1 MAKQI
6 IVTQNDYGIE
16 LETQFVD
23 DKKKPLDITDYDVR
37 VKIIYDDKTIDTI
50 LAGHKDSVNGI
61 AYIVLEKEHLINAG
75 LHTSVWSVVDEDEHV
90 TAQENVYYFVKDVE
104 GSEDDTPTT
113 DLPIDADGV
122 LNKFNEIDNNL
133 FELTEQGNVVN
144 EEIDSINE
152 QLDNIEKQVT
162 ITLDKFKH
170 LVIEN
175 DYSTAI
181 NTALEYLSSLGGGT
195 LTLNGKYTI
204 SNTIKIKDN
213 VTLCGNGQE
222 NTLIEVNE
230 GCTCNAIETDWSTGY
245 SIHDLAIKIPRTN
258 TLGNCL
264 VLGNLENR
272 IDVWGISIYN
282 LYIQES
288 AENGI
293 LIQPKFWVV
302 NFNNL
307 MIRKCNGS
315 GILNKSSDNTFSNI
329 FTFDCRWGIRNEA
342 SNNKVINCKFT
353 FCGMTTYT
361 DNPTSFSPSASSGIY
376 NKGCK
381 RNTYVNCECQDNYG
395 YGFSFVDSYNLMLS
409 NLLADRCGTYAHYI
423 VGQENG
429 GYGFNFENCYNIIG
443 DIATDNYLA
452 DKVQTGLNINDSC
465 YDISLNY
472 VYKDQNGTDIING
485 KNITIET
492 PVVKKYKNMLLNKY
506 MINNFIKGDF
516 SNINVTNATKEV
528 SGTTLIYTP
537 TSTSNQLTINN
548 QPLVL
553 NKKYKLLI
561 EGTLLNDWSQV
572 NINVQI
578 NGANLDSR
586 SVTLSQNGKLNID
599 MNITNTNLSDF
610 SSSAIVLTLGRS
622 SAKLNI
628 ENIQW
633 YEIDNNFTTE
643 MTKMFVEQ
651 NKKVYGNSVIQY
663 SDKII
668 Y

>member
-1 MAKQI
+1 MSIDKIRNIGLDKLITQVYDFDSLTMDELLCKFTQKINI
-6 IVTQNDYGIE
+6 IIE
-16 LETQFVD
+16 HLKYIDDRCYNSDKAMEEKLQYLLGQGLEEQVAN
-23 DKKKPLDITDYDVR
+23 R
-37 VKIIYDDKTIDTI
+37 I
-50 LAGHKDSVNGI
+50 LELTKDGT
-61 AYIVLEKEHLINAG
+61 LEKFINQTV
-75 LHTSVWSVVDEDEHV
+75 LKNINDKVD
-90 TAQENVYYFVKDVE
+90 NFKVE
-104 GSEDDTPTT
+104 
-113 DLPIDADGV
+113 
-122 LNKFNEIDNNL
+122 
-133 FELTEQGNVVN
+133 VN
-144 EEIDSINE
+144 EQFDT
-152 QLDNIEKQVT
+152 IEKQVT

-245 SIHDLAIKIPRTN
+245 SIHDLGIKIPRTN

-264 VLGNLENR
+264 VLGNLEN
-272 IDVWGISIYN
+272 IKDVWGISIYN
-282 LYIQES
+282 LFIQES

-361 DNPTSFSPSASSGIY
+361 DNPTSFTPSASSGVY

-395 YGFSFVDSYNLMLS
+395 YGFSFVDSYNIMLS
-409 NLLADRCGTYAHYI
+409 NLLADRCGSYAHYI
-423 VGQENG
+423 VGQEIG

-537 TSTSNQLTINN
+537 TTTSNQLTINN

-578 NGANLDSR
+578 NGANLSTK
-586 SVTLSQNGKLNID
+586 SVTLSQNGKLIID
-599 MNITNTNLSDF
+599 MDVVNTSLTDF
-610 SSSAIVLTLGRS
+610 SSTSIILSMSRTTAI
-622 SAKLNI
+622 LNI

-633 YEIDNNFTTE
+633 YELDSDFTTE

-651 NKKVYGNSVIQY
+651 NKKVYGSSIIQY

>member
-353 FCGMTTYT
+353 FCGMTTYS

-423 VGQENG
+423 VGQEIG

-599 MNITNTNLSDF
+599 MNITNTSLSDF

-633 YEIDNNFTTE
+633 YELDSDFTTE

-651 NKKVYGNSVIQY
+651 NKKVYGSSIIQY